1 LNNLPVSHFVCF
13 PAGAKKG
20 QGKGKEANPNLTMI
34 LQVDVY
40 IPPIAQYPSL
50 LVAIILQVNIYIP
63 APGRPLSGIVR
74 AVVKDSNDGVTGTY
88 LDSDGALADNAR
100 RY

>member
-1 LNNLPVSHFVCF
+1 
-13 PAGAKKG
+13 
-20 QGKGKEANPNLTMI
+20 MI
-34 LQVDVY
+34 LHDEHLLAY
-40 IPPIAQYPSL
+40 HPSL
-50 LVAIILQVNIYIP
+50 LVTIIILQVNIYIP

-88 LDSDGALADNAR
+88 LDSDGAVADNAR